1 MIALTLAEI
10 ASAVGGELVSGA
22 PEHVVDGSVETDS
35 RLVVPGSVFFAL
47 LGEETDG
54 HRFVPNAVQAGAA
67 LVITER
73 TVEISEDAETAQIVV
88 ADGYAALAAL
98 AHEVV
103 ARVRAS
109 SADRVDAEGRP
120 AQLKVVGITGSN
132 GKTST
137 KNMLRTILEQHGETV
152 APQGSFNNHV
162 GAPISMLRIT
172 HDTRYLV
179 VEMGASGVGHIA
191 KLVSIAEP
199 DVGVVLKVGLAH
211 AGEFGGIEAT
221 QRAKSEMV
229 IDLPSTATALL
240 NVDDDRVASMRDL
253 TAAHVVGFGTSAD
266 ADYRITG
273 IETDRSGTRF
283 TLTAPG
289 VPHTGDES
297 ADRDRSA
304 DPAQPGGTDRLPETV
319 DVRLVILGEHH
330 AMNASAALTV
340 AHLWGVPLATGAEA
354 LASMTRAERWRME
367 LLQGGPEGVTVIND
381 AYNASPDSTAAAL
394 RTLAQIVRP
403 GERTVAVLGE
413 MAELGE
419 YSTEE
424 HDRIGRLVVR
434 LGIGQLVVVGRGA
447 MPIHQ
452 AATLEGSWD
461 GESVFIEDVDDAV
474 HQLQDMLRP
483 GDVVLV
489 KSSKS
494 AELRFLGDRLGGV
507 PE

>member
-10 ASAVGGELVSGA
+10 ATAIGGELVSGA
-22 PEHVVDGSVETDS
+22 PEQVVDGSVETDS
-35 RLVVPGSVFFAL
+35 RLVGPGSVFFAL

-54 HRFVPNAVQAGAA
+54 HRFVPAAAEAGAA
-67 LVITER
+67 LVVTER
-73 TVEISEDAETAQIVV
+73 AVELPDGTGTAQIVV

-103 ARVRAS
+103 GRVRAGGS
-109 SADRVDAEGRP
+109 
-120 AQLKVVGITGSN
+120 LKVVGITGSN

-162 GAPISMLRIT
+162 GAPVSMLRIT
-172 HDTRYLV
+172 HETRYLV
-179 VEMGASGVGHIA
+179 VEMGASGTGHIA

-221 QRAKSEMV
+221 QKAKSEMV
-229 IDLPSTATALL
+229 TDLPSTATALL
-240 NVDDDRVASMRDL
+240 NVDDDRVASMRSL
-253 TAAHVVGFGTSAD
+253 TAARVVGFGTSAD
-266 ADYRITG
+266 ADYRISG

-283 TLTAPG
+283 TLTAPP
-289 VPHTGDES
+289 VAEA
-297 ADRDRSA
+297 ADRS
-304 DPAQPGGTDRLPETV
+304 GGAEQV
-319 DVRLVILGEHH
+319 DVRLAILGEHH

-340 AHLWGVPLATGAEA
+340 AHLWGVPLAAGAEA

-381 AYNASPDSTAAAL
+381 AYNASPDSMAAAL
-394 RTLAQIVRP
+394 RTLAQVVRP
-403 GERTVAVLGE
+403 GERSVAVLGE

-419 YSTEE
+419 FSTEE

-434 LGIGQLVVVGRGA
+434 LGIGQLVVVGPGA
-447 MPIHQ
+447 APIHQ

-461 GESVFIEDVDDAV
+461 GESVYIEDVDDAV
-474 HQLQDMLRP
+474 RALQEMVRP

-507 PE
+507 TE

>member
-10 ASAVGGELVSGA
+10 ARAVDGELIGGA
-22 PEHVVDGSVETDS
+22 QATDVAEPGDLVVDGSVETDS
-35 RLVVPGSVFFAL
+35 RLVRPGSVFFAL
-47 LGEETDG
+47 PGEVTDG
-54 HRFVPNAVQAGAA
+54 RRFVPAATEAGAA
-67 LVITER
+67 LVITPER
-73 TVEISEDAETAQIVV
+73 VDTTAPQIVV

-103 ARVRAS
+103 TRVRTA

-120 AQLKVVGITGSN
+120 APLRVVGITGSN

-162 GAPISMLRIT
+162 GAPISMLRVT
-172 HDTRYLV
+172 YDTRYLV

-199 DVGVVLKVGLAH
+199 DTGVVLKVGLAH

-229 IDLPSTATALL
+229 TDLPATATALL

-253 TAAHVVGFGTSAD
+253 TAAQVVGFGTSAD

-283 TLTAPG
+283 TLTAPP
-289 VPHTGDES
+289 VPADDPS
-297 ADRDRSA
+297 ADGGR
-304 DPAQPGGTDRLPETV
+304 PGGPDHV
-319 DVRLVILGEHH
+319 DVRLAILGEHH

-340 AHLWGVPLATGAEA
+340 AHQWGVPLADGAAA

-419 YSTEE
+419 YSVEE

-461 GESVFIEDVDDAV
+461 GESVYIEDVDDAV
-474 HQLQDMLRP
+474 HTLQDMLRP

-507 PE
+507 TE

>member
-1 MIALTLAEI
+1 
-10 ASAVGGELVSGA
+10 
-22 PEHVVDGSVETDS
+22 
-35 RLVVPGSVFFAL
+35 
-47 LGEETDG
+47 
-54 HRFVPNAVQAGAA
+54 
-67 LVITER
+67 VITSER
-73 TVEISEDAETAQIVV
+73 VDTTAPQIVV
-88 ADGYAALAAL
+88 ADGYEALAAL

-103 ARVRAS
+103 TRVRMS
-109 SADRVDAEGRP
+109 TADRVDADGRP
-120 AQLKVVGITGSN
+120 APLRVVGITGSN

-137 KNMLRTILEQHGETV
+137 KNMLRTILEQHGATV
-152 APQGSFNNHV
+152 APEGSFNNHV
-162 GAPISMLRIT
+162 GAPISMLRVT
-172 HDTRYLV
+172 YDTRYLV

-199 DVGVVLKVGLAH
+199 DLGVVLKVGLAH

-229 IDLPSTATALL
+229 TDLPETATALL

-253 TAAHVVGFGTSAD
+253 TAARVVGFGTSAD

-283 TLTAPG
+283 TLTAPPG
-289 VPHTGDES
+289 
-297 ADRDRSA
+297 
-304 DPAQPGGTDRLPETV
+304 QPGGPDHV
-319 DVRLVILGEHH
+319 DVRLAILGEHH

-340 AHLWGVPLATGAEA
+340 AHLWGVPLADGAAA

-367 LLQGGPEGVTVIND
+367 LLQSGPEGVTVIND

-419 YSTEE
+419 YSVEE

-461 GESVFIEDVDDAV
+461 GESVYIEDVDDAV
-474 HQLQDMLRP
+474 RAMQEMLRP

-507 PE
+507 TE

>member
-1 MIALTLAEI
+1 MISMTLAEI
-10 ASAVGGELVSGA
+10 ARAVDGELIPGA
-22 PEHVVDGSVETDS
+22 QATDVADQGDLVVDGSVETDS
-35 RLVVPGSVFFAL
+35 RLVRPGSVFFAL
-47 LGEETDG
+47 PGEVTDG
-54 HRFVPNAVQAGAA
+54 RRFVPAATEAGAA
-67 LVITER
+67 LVVTPER
-73 TVEISEDAETAQIVV
+73 VDTTAPQIVV
-88 ADGYAALAAL
+88 ADGYDALAAL

-103 ARVRAS
+103 TRVRMS
-109 SADRVDAEGRP
+109 SADRVDADGRP
-120 AQLKVVGITGSN
+120 APLRVVGITGSN

-172 HDTRYLV
+172 EDTRYLV
-179 VEMGASGVGHIA
+179 VEMGASGIGHIA

-211 AGEFGGIEAT
+211 AGEFGGIEFT
-221 QRAKSEMV
+221 QCAKSEMV
-229 IDLPSTATALL
+229 TDLPATATALL
-240 NVDDDRVASMRDL
+240 NVDDDRVAAMRDL
-253 TAAHVVGFGTSAD
+253 TAAHVVGFGTSAG
-266 ADYRITG
+266 ADYRISG
-273 IETDRSGTRF
+273 IETDRNGTRF
-283 TLTAPG
+283 TLAAPPG
-289 VPHTGDES
+289 RTGG
-297 ADRDRSA
+297 ADR
-304 DPAQPGGTDRLPETV
+304 V
-319 DVRLVILGEHH
+319 DVQLAILGEHH

-340 AHLWGVPLATGAEA
+340 AHLWGVPLAAGAAA

-367 LLQGGPEGVTVIND
+367 LLTGGPDGVTVIND

-419 YSTEE
+419 FSTEE

-447 MPIHQ
+447 LPIHQ

-474 HQLQDMLRP
+474 HSLQDMLRP

-507 PE
+507 TE

>member
-1 MIALTLAEI
+1 MIAMTLAEI
-10 ASAVGGELVSGA
+10 ANAVGGELIGGA
-22 PEHVVDGSVETDS
+22 QATDVAEPGDLVVEGSVETDS
-35 RLVVPGSVFFAL
+35 RLVRPGSVFFAL
-47 LGEETDG
+47 PGEVTDG
-54 HRFVPNAVQAGAA
+54 RRFVPAAVDAGAA
-67 LVITER
+67 LVITPER
-73 TVEISEDAETAQIVV
+73 VDTTAPQIVV
-88 ADGYAALAAL
+88 TDGYEALAAL

-103 ARVRAS
+103 TRVRMS
-109 SADRVDAEGRP
+109 TADRVDADGRP
-120 AQLKVVGITGSN
+120 APLRVVGITGSN

-137 KNMLRTILEQHGETV
+137 KNMLRTILEQHGATV
-152 APQGSFNNHV
+152 APEGSFNNHV
-162 GAPISMLRIT
+162 GAPISMLRVT
-172 HDTRYLV
+172 YDSRYLV

-199 DVGVVLKVGLAH
+199 DLGVVLKVGLAH

-229 IDLPSTATALL
+229 TDLPATATALL

-253 TAAHVVGFGTSAD
+253 TAARVVGFGTSAE

-283 TLTAPG
+283 TLTAPPG
-289 VPHTGDES
+289 
-297 ADRDRSA
+297 
-304 DPAQPGGTDRLPETV
+304 QPGGPDHV
-319 DVRLVILGEHH
+319 DVRLAILGEHH

-340 AHLWGVPLATGAEA
+340 AHLWGVPLTDGAAA

-419 YSTEE
+419 YSVEE

-461 GESVFIEDVDDAV
+461 GESVYIEDVDDAV
-474 HQLQDMLRP
+474 RAMQEMLRP

-507 PE
+507 TE

>member
-10 ASAVGGELVSGA
+10 ATAVGGELIGGA
-22 PEHVVDGSVETDS
+22 QATDVAEPGDLVVEGSVETDS
-35 RLVVPGSVFFAL
+35 RLVRPGSVFFAL
-47 LGEETDG
+47 PGEVTDG
-54 HRFVPNAVQAGAA
+54 RRFVPAATEAGAA
-67 LVITER
+67 LVITPAR
-73 TVEISEDAETAQIVV
+73 VDTTAPQIVV

-103 ARVRAS
+103 TRVRMA

-120 AQLKVVGITGSN
+120 APLRVVGITGSN

-162 GAPISMLRIT
+162 GAPISMLRVT
-172 HDTRYLV
+172 HDTRFLV

-191 KLVSIAEP
+191 ALVRIAEP

-229 IDLPSTATALL
+229 TDLPASATALL
-240 NVDDDRVASMRDL
+240 NVDDDRVASMREL
-253 TAAHVVGFGTSAD
+253 TAAQVVGFGTSAD

-283 TLTAPG
+283 TLTAPP
-289 VPHTGDES
+289 VPAGDSS
-297 ADRDRSA
+297 AD
-304 DPAQPGGTDRLPETV
+304 GGRTGGPDHV
-319 DVRLVILGEHH
+319 DVRLAILGEHH
-330 AMNASAALTV
+330 AMNAAAALTV
-340 AHLWGVPLATGAEA
+340 AHRWGVPLADGAAA

-419 YSTEE
+419 FSTEE

-474 HQLQDMLRP
+474 RSLQDMLRP

-507 PE
+507 TE

>member
-1 MIALTLAEI
+1 MIAMTLAEI
-10 ASAVGGELVSGA
+10 ATAVGGELIGGA
-22 PEHVVDGSVETDS
+22 QATDVAEPGDLVVEGSVETDS
-35 RLVVPGSVFFAL
+35 RLVRPGSVFFAL
-47 LGEETDG
+47 PGEVTDG
-54 HRFVPNAVQAGAA
+54 RRFVPAAVDAGAA
-67 LVITER
+67 LVITPER
-73 TVEISEDAETAQIVV
+73 VDTTAPQIVV
-88 ADGYAALAAL
+88 TDGYEALAAL

-103 ARVRAS
+103 TRVRMS
-109 SADRVDAEGRP
+109 TADRVDADGRP
-120 AQLKVVGITGSN
+120 APLRVVGITGSN

-137 KNMLRTILEQHGETV
+137 KNMLRTILEQHGATV
-152 APQGSFNNHV
+152 APEGSFNNHV
-162 GAPISMLRIT
+162 GAPISMLRVT
-172 HDTRYLV
+172 YDTRYLV

-199 DVGVVLKVGLAH
+199 DLGVVLKVGLAH

-229 IDLPSTATALL
+229 TDLPATATALL

-253 TAAHVVGFGTSAD
+253 TAARVVGFGTSAE

-283 TLTAPG
+283 TLTAPPG
-289 VPHTGDES
+289 
-297 ADRDRSA
+297 
-304 DPAQPGGTDRLPETV
+304 QPGGPDHV
-319 DVRLVILGEHH
+319 DVRLAILGEHH

-340 AHLWGVPLATGAEA
+340 AHLWGVPLADGAAA

-419 YSTEE
+419 YSVEE

-461 GESVFIEDVDDAV
+461 GESVYIEDVDDAV
-474 HQLQDMLRP
+474 RAMQEMLRP

-507 PE
+507 TE